1 MLGNRFLSNCTRLK
15 SVIFSAIAL
24 FLFSSHAVSADTNF
38 QEVLATPALL
48 EQIRSE
54 GGLVIYMR
62 HGTTDNTRPD
72 RAPSVDLNDCS
83 TQRML
88 SDAGRELSKQV
99 GLYVKQANIP
109 HDLPIVSPMCRA
121 KETAELAYGGGSVDT
136 GLIYS
141 GSMTSVEKTPV
152 LARTKELLSLPVPKG
167 TNRLLVAHAPNLMDI
182 MGYFPKEAT
191 LVIFKPEEDHF
202 TYLGSIPPTHWKTL
216 LEK

>member
-1 MLGNRFLSNCTRLK
+1 MQSNRFLSNYTRFK
-15 SVIFSAIAL
+15 SVVLAAIAL

-48 EQIRSE
+48 EQMRSE

-62 HGTTDNTRPD
+62 HGITDNTRPD

-109 HDLPIVSPMCRA
+109 HDFPIVSPMCRA
-121 KETAELAYGGGSVDT
+121 KETAELAYGDGSVDT
-136 GLIYS
+136 GLTYS
-141 GSMTSVEKTPV
+141 GSMTSVEKTPI

-191 LVIFKPEEDHF
+191 LVIFKPEGDYF

-216 LEK
+216 LAK